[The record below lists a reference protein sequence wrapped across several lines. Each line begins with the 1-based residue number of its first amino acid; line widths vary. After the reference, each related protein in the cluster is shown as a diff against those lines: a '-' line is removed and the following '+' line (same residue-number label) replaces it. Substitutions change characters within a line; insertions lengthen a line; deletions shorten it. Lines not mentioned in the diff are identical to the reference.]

1 MFLIPKEGVKKGRKK
16 ERESGKGRAPMD
28 GPDHFEKNSAS
39 EEENEKNT

>member
-1 MFLIPKEGVKKGRKK
+1 MIPGVGVKKGRKE

-28 GPDHFEKNSAS
+28 GEDHFEKNSAS